1 MAPPSSNPHKA
12 TNKTQ
17 SASEPDDGGRRTADG
32 GGPRAPGVRRRSVL
46 ASAAVLGAAGALGAS
61 ACSRVPTGDTLA
73 RLKSQGTVR
82 LGIAGEAPY
91 GYINDKGD
99 FTGEAVELARII
111 FKRLGVDKVQP
122 VATDFSSLIPGLK
135 TQQFDVVSAGMYINK
150 ERCQQVIFSDP
161 EYQMLDSFIVRKG
174 NPKGL
179 HTYADVVRKKARF
192 GTGTGYAEIAY
203 AVEAGYKESDIVI
216 LQDPVAGLNAVEAGR
231 IDVFGGTALTARG
244 VVRKSRKA
252 EATEAFAP
260 LVGGKKHIDG
270 GGFTFRPNDTGLR
283 DAFNVEIHK
292 MKKSGELFRV
302 LKRFGFTKDEM
313 TDLTAEELCK

>member
-1 MAPPSSNPHKA
+1 M
-12 TNKTQ
+12 
-17 SASEPDDGGRRTADG
+17 
-32 GGPRAPGVRRRSVL
+32 RRRSVL

-91 GYINDKGD
+91 GYINDQGD

-111 FKRLGVDKVQP
+111 FKRLGVAKVQP

-231 IDVFGGTALTARG
+231 IDVFGGTALTSRG
-244 VVRKSRKA
+244 VVKKSRRA
-252 EATEAFAP
+252 EATEPFAP
-260 LVGGKKHIDG
+260 LVDGKKHVDG
-270 GGFTFRPNDTGLR
+270 GGFTFRPTDTGLR

-302 LKRFGFTKDEM
+302 LEPFGFTKDEM